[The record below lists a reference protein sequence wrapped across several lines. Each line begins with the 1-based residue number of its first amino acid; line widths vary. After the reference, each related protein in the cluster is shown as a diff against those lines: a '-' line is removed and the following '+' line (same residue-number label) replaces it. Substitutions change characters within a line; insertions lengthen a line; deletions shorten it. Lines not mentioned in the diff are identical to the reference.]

1 MCQRPVFII
10 KLTRLLGTL
19 ALWCVLT
26 ASESVIS
33 VINAEKY
40 HFRDWISGGVLTIIL
55 RMIKNFSYTGSLIP
69 FNLLSQ

>member
-1 MCQRPVFII
+1 MRRVNQSRPCYMQLFII

-33 VINAEKY
+33 VINAEIYEFK
-40 HFRDWISGGVLTIIL
+40 DWIPGVVLT
-55 RMIKNFSYTGSLIP
+55 MIPVLKNK
-69 FNLLSQ
+69 NDV

>member
-1 MCQRPVFII
+1 MRRVSQSRPCYMQLFII

-55 RMIKNFSYTGSLIP
+55 VLKNK
-69 FNLLSQ
+69 NDV